1 MRYNFSTAGHR
12 VTRFQQ
18 NVQKQT
24 GNTKKN
30 SVQLLQLTILC
41 WAAGKCTTEKRQYPN
56 TGDFFKTKSWQKEKF
71 TAN

>member
-1 MRYNFSTAGHR
+1 MRYITFQQQVIESRG
-12 VTRFQQ
+12 FQQ

-30 SVQLLQLTILC
+30 SVWLLQLTILC
-41 WAAGKCTTEKRQYPN
+41 WAAGKCTTQNVRN
-56 TGDFFKTKSWQKEKF
+56 FLKTKSWQKEKF